1 MRSNEGRTMTFSIKS
16 RAEDLKK
23 LKTRRLDLLIIGGGI
38 TGAGVALQASA
49 AGMRTALIDMQDFGA
64 GTSSRSTR
72 LVHGGIRYLKNF
84 DVEVVSDTVQE
95 RAVIQHVAPHV
106 TRPDPMLLPIY
117 DEPGTTFSMFSVK
130 VAMDLYDHLAGIN
143 ESEHLKKYANYTL
156 NKDEV
161 LKLEPQLNA
170 ENLAGG
176 GIYLDYLNNDSR
188 LVIEN
193 IKKAHDLGGL
203 MLSRVKAVKVIHNQF
218 GNACGVTVKDM
229 ISGEEF
235 DVKAK
240 IVLNASGPWS
250 DFVKDLD
257 DKHDKSKTQMRPT
270 KGVHLVVDQSR
281 LNVPKPTYF
290 GSGTN
295 DGRMIFT
302 IPRDGKTYFGTTDT
316 DFKGDLTH
324 PKVEQGDVD
333 YLLNIINKKYPEAH
347 ITLDDIE
354 SSWAGVRPL
363 VAEEPAPAAEKEEE
377 KPDAV
382 SGASDSGSHKLT
394 ASQVSRGSSLKQAD
408 DGLITLAGGKLTDYR
423 KMADGAMKMIIE
435 IMNTQYA
442 RDYKPVDSANIKVSG
457 GDFDSDHAEEALEN
471 YAKEAVDAG
480 LDPVGAEKLANLF
493 GSNTEEIIANAKNT
507 KAIPGLSLAET
518 LSLRYSMENEMTL
531 TPEDYLFRR
540 TNNLLFNHDE
550 IRNIKT
556 GVINEMAKYYNW
568 TDDQIK
574 DYTEKTDAMIDE
586 AELDDLKDAAAVK
599 A

>member
-1 MRSNEGRTMTFSIKS
+1 MTFSIKS
-16 RAEDLKK
+16 RAEEIKK
-23 LKTRRLDLLIIGGGI
+23 LKTRRLDLLVIGGGI
-38 TGAGVALQASA
+38 TGAGLALQASA

-72 LVHGGIRYLKNF
+72 LVHGGIRYLKSF
-84 DVEVVSDTVQE
+84 DVEVVSETVQE
-95 RAVIQHVAPHV
+95 RAIIQHVAPHV

-130 VAMDLYDHLAGIN
+130 IAMDLYDRLAGIN
-143 ESEHLKKYANYTL
+143 KSEYLKKYANYTL
-156 NKDEV
+156 DKEQV
-161 LKLEPQLNA
+161 LKLEPQLNP

-176 GIYLDYLNNDSR
+176 GVYLDYLNNDSR

-203 MLSRVKAVKVIHNQF
+203 MVSRMKAVKVLHNQF

-257 DKHDKSKTQMRPT
+257 DKHDQRKTQMRPT

-324 PKVEQGDVD
+324 PKVDQGDVD
-333 YLLNIINKKYPEAH
+333 YLLKIINKKYPNAH
-347 ITLDDIE
+347 ITLDDVE

-363 VAEEPAPAAEKEEE
+363 VAEEPAPVDDKKKEEE
-377 KPDAV
+377 KPDVV

-394 ASQVSRGSSLKQAD
+394 ASQVSRGSSLKRAD

-442 RDYKPVDSANIKVSG
+442 RDFKPVDSASIKVSG
-457 GDFDSDHAEEALEN
+457 GDFDSNHAEEELEN
-471 YAKEAVDAG
+471 YAKEAIAAG
-480 LDPVGAEKLANLF
+480 VDPVGAEKMANIF
-493 GSNTEEIIANAKNT
+493 GSNTEEVIANAKDT
-507 KAIPGLSLAET
+507 KPIAGLSLAET

-550 IRNIKT
+550 IKNVKA
-556 GVINEMAKYYNW
+556 GVISEMAKYYDW

-574 DYTEKTDAMIDE
+574 DYTEKTNELINE
-586 AELDDLKDAAAVK
+586 AELDYLKDAAAVE

>member
-1 MRSNEGRTMTFSIKS
+1 MTFSVKTREEEIEK
-16 RAEDLKK
+16 LKK
-23 LKTRRLDLLIIGGGI
+23 RRLDVLIIGGGI

-72 LVHGGIRYLKNF
+72 LVHGGIRYLKSF
-84 DVEVVSDTVQE
+84 DVEVVSETVQE
-95 RAVIQHVAPHV
+95 RAIIQHVAPHV

-117 DEPGTTFSMFSVK
+117 DEPGTTFTMFSVK

-143 ESEHLKKYANYTL
+143 KSKYLKKYANYTL
-156 NKDEV
+156 DKDQV
-161 LKLEPQLNA
+161 LKLEPQLNPDH
-170 ENLAGG
+170 LAGG

-203 MLSRVKAVKVIHNQF
+203 MVSRLKVVEILHNQF
-218 GNACGVTVKDM
+218 GHVSGAKVKDM

-235 DVKAK
+235 DIKAK

-250 DFVKDLD
+250 DFVKDTD
-257 DKHDKSKTQMRPT
+257 SEHDKNHTQMRPT

-281 LNVPKPTYF
+281 LNVPRPTYF
-290 GSGTN
+290 GSGTD

-316 DFKGDLTH
+316 DFHGDFEH
-324 PKVEQGDVD
+324 PMVEQGDVD
-333 YLLNIINKKYPEAH
+333 YLLNIINKKYPSAH
-347 ITLDDIE
+347 ITIDDVE
-354 SSWAGVRPL
+354 SSWAGIRPL
-363 VAEEPAPAAEKEEE
+363 VAEEPAKPAEGEEE
-377 KPDAV
+377 APKVDAV

-423 KMADGAMKMIIE
+423 KMADGAMKMIIT

-442 RDYKPVDSANIKVSG
+442 RDYKPVDSASIKVSG
-457 GDFDSDHAEEALEN
+457 GDFDSNHPEKALED
-471 YAKEAVDAG
+471 YAKEAVAAG
-480 LDPVGAEKLANLF
+480 IDPKGAEKMANIY
-493 GSNTEEIIANAKNT
+493 GSNIEQIIANAKDT

-518 LSLRYSMENEMTL
+518 LSLQYSMENEMAL

-550 IRNIKT
+550 IKNIEA
-556 GVINEMAKYYNW
+556 GVIAEMAKYYDW
-568 TDDQIK
+568 TEDQIK
-574 DYTEKTDAMIDE
+574 HYTEETDNMISE
-586 AELDDLKDAAAVK
+586 AELDYLKKDNAVK

>member
-1 MRSNEGRTMTFSIKS
+1 MTFSIKS
-16 RAEDLKK
+16 RAEEIKK

-72 LVHGGIRYLKNF
+72 LVHGGIRYLKSF

-130 VAMDLYDHLAGIN
+130 VAMDLYDRLAGIN
-143 ESEHLKKYANYTL
+143 KSEHLKKYANYTL
-156 NKDEV
+156 DKEQV

-203 MLSRVKAVKVIHNQF
+203 MVSRMKAVKVIHNQF
-218 GNACGVTVKDM
+218 GNVCGMTVKDM
-229 ISGEEF
+229 VSGEEF
-235 DVKAK
+235 DIKAK

-257 DKHDKSKTQMRPT
+257 ENHDKKKTQMRPT

-324 PKVEQGDVD
+324 PKVEQSDVD
-333 YLLNIINKKYPEAH
+333 YLLNIINKKYPDAH

-363 VAEEPAPAAEKEEE
+363 VAEESAPDEKKED
-377 KPDAV
+377 KPDVV

-394 ASQVSRGSSLKQAD
+394 ASQVSRGSSLKRAD

-457 GDFDSDHAEEALEN
+457 GDFDSNNAEAELEN
-471 YAKEAVDAG
+471 YAKKAVAAG
-480 LDPVGAEKLANLF
+480 VDPIGAEKMANIF
-493 GSNTEEIIANAKNT
+493 GSNTDEVIADAKT
-507 KAIPGLSLAET
+507 TTPIQGLSLAET
-518 LSLRYSMENEMTL
+518 LSLRYSMENEMAL

-540 TNNLLFNHDE
+540 TNNLIFNHTE
-550 IRNIKT
+550 IKNIEA
-556 GVINEMAKYYNW
+556 GVIKEMAEYYNW
-568 TDDQIK
+568 TDEQIK
-574 DYTEKTDAMIDE
+574 DYTKKTDALISE
-586 AELDDLKDAAAVK
+586 AGLDYLKDAKPVEA
-599 A
+599 

>member
-1 MRSNEGRTMTFSIKS
+1 MTFSINS
-16 RAEDLKK
+16 RAEEIKK
-23 LKTRRLDLLIIGGGI
+23 LKTRRLDLLIVGGGI

-49 AGMRTALIDMQDFGA
+49 AGLRTALIDMQDFGA

-156 NKDEV
+156 NKEQV
-161 LKLEPQLNA
+161 LELEPQLNP

-203 MLSRVKAVKVIHNQF
+203 MVSRMKAVKVLHNQF
-218 GNACGVTVKDM
+218 GNACGMTVKDM
-229 ISGEEF
+229 LTGEEF

-257 DKHDKSKTQMRPT
+257 DKHDQSKTQMRPT

-324 PKVEQGDVD
+324 PKVEQSDVD
-333 YLLNIINKKYPEAH
+333 YLLKIINKKYPEAH

-363 VAEEPAPAAEKEEE
+363 VAEEPAPVDDKKEEE
-377 KPDAV
+377 KPDVV

-394 ASQVSRGSSLKQAD
+394 ASQVSRGSSLKRAD

-435 IMNTQYA
+435 IMNSQYA
-442 RDYKPVDSANIKVSG
+442 RDYKPVDSANLKVSG
-457 GDFDSDHAEEALEN
+457 GDFDSDHAEEELKKFAQ
-471 YAKEAVDAG
+471 EAIDAG
-480 LDPVGAEKLANLF
+480 VDPVGAEKMANIF
-493 GSNTEEIIANAKNT
+493 GSNTEEILKSAKDV
-507 KAIPGLSLAET
+507 KLIPGLSLAET
-518 LSLRYSMENEMTL
+518 LSLHYSMENEMTL

-550 IRNIKT
+550 IKNIEA
-556 GVINEMAKYYNW
+556 GVISEMADYYDW
-568 TDDQIK
+568 SDEEIQ
-574 DYTEKTDAMIDE
+574 DYTAQTDELINE
-586 AELDDLKDAAAVK
+586 AELDYLKDAAAVN

>member
-1 MRSNEGRTMTFSIKS
+1 MTFSIKS
-16 RAEDLKK
+16 RAEEIKK

-72 LVHGGIRYLKNF
+72 LVHGGIRYLKSF

-130 VAMDLYDHLAGIN
+130 VAMDLYDRLAGIN

-156 NKDEV
+156 DKDQV
-161 LKLEPQLNA
+161 LKLEPQLNP

-193 IKKAHDLGGL
+193 IKKAHELGGL
-203 MLSRVKAVKVIHNQF
+203 MVSRMKAVKVIHNQF

-229 ISGEEF
+229 LSGEEF

-257 DKHDKSKTQMRPT
+257 DKHDKAKTQMRPT
-270 KGVHLVVDQSR
+270 KGVHLVVDQSK

-324 PKVEQGDVD
+324 PKVEQSDVD
-333 YLLNIINKKYPEAH
+333 YLLKIINKKYPEAH
-347 ITLDDIE
+347 ITLDDVE

-363 VAEEPAPAAEKEEE
+363 VAEEPAPVDDKKEEE
-377 KPDAV
+377 KPDVV

-394 ASQVSRGSSLKQAD
+394 ASQVSRGSSLKRAD

-435 IMNTQYA
+435 IMNSQYA

-457 GDFDSDHAEEALEN
+457 GDFDSDHAEEELKK
-471 YAKEAVDAG
+471 YAQEAVAAG
-480 LDPVGAEKLANLF
+480 VDPVGAEKMANIF
-493 GSNTEEIIANAKNT
+493 GSNTEAVIADAKNV

-518 LSLRYSMENEMTL
+518 LSLHYSMENEMTL

-550 IRNIKT
+550 IKSIKD
-556 GVINEMAKYYNW
+556 GVISEMARYYDW
-568 TDDQIK
+568 SDDQIK
-574 DYTEKTDAMIDE
+574 DYTEKTNELISE
-586 AELDDLKDAAAVK
+586 AELDYLKDAKTVQA
-599 A
+599 